1 MKSLFNKISIDFEYL
16 NEIYTIKSDPY
27 KTLYELKEIITRK
40 IFPYPG
46 NVHCFFKN
54 MDLIEKEDDEIS
66 KLFPNKTKIKII
78 LKKPEKDK
86 LLKKQMQSRNSQV
99 KVMAFET
106 IPKSPRKETYL
117 KSNTIRKKNLSNE
130 MILPK
135 IENIRMKGRQSC
147 VVYNAKTLKNNLKE
161 KVKNNDLYNNDL
173 NKKNDIM
180 SYQKLMQLEDNET
193 EAFNLIDKYKGK
205 KKDYLLTD
213 KTELNNIN
221 FLLSG
226 LKSKNTNKYKLGN
239 SGSSFNFSNIN
250 QTNNKDNNNYILNS
264 ERTSDNEQLKKIEAS
279 SDDKESKDDNV
290 NINSKNIDEN
300 YLCNSCKK
308 NIISQYCLNCNTFK
322 CNSCIDLCKTYSHEA
337 LQIDLNED
345 VFKIIMSY
353 YDLINSKFTNTIED
367 ILHHDKELQI
377 FDIKK
382 SRDELVSFINDVINI
397 YNEIINILENNIYKD
412 KYVKKEMIKY
422 ESESNKL
429 KAEINEIA
437 QKVNSYLKNEENISQ
452 PKYKMM
458 NMQYFFNLLNEKG
471 KTFSILTQNMR
482 VFTLNS
488 EINLNLEKS
497 FNDMENIMKSMANI
511 DNPFSLNKELNAE
524 YHKLIDKFN
533 SSKKDRKKFFMR
545 RKSVS
550 IIGGNFPSFPL
561 MGLDKLYDT
570 NNEDS

>member
-353 YDLINSKFTNTIED
+353 YDFINSKFTSTIED

-471 KTFSILTQNMR
+471 KTFSVLTQNMK

-533 SSKKDRKKFFMR
+533 SSKKDRKKLFMR

-561 MGLDKLYDT
+561 MGLDKLYDV

>member
-66 KLFPNKTKIKII
+66 KLFPNKTKIKLI

-106 IPKSPRKETYL
+106 IPKSPRKETHL

-161 KVKNNDLYNNDL
+161 KVKNNALYNNDL

-205 KKDYLLTD
+205 NKDYLLTD

-239 SGSSFNFSNIN
+239 SGNSFNFSNIN

-533 SSKKDRKKFFMR
+533 TSKKDRKKLFMR

-550 IIGGNFPSFPL
+550 IIGGNIPSFPL
-561 MGLDKLYDT
+561 MGLDKLYDV